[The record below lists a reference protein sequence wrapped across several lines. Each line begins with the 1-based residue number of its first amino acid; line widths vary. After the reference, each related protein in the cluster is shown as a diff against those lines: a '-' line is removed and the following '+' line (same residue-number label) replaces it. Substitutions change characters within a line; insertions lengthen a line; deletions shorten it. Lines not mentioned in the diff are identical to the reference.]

1 MKKLLITLIIGVI
14 CHSAT
19 AQNKITRYCEIVTN
33 VGSKDKAHIKFTQG
47 EVDSLFSFKDGT
59 IKNNLNKVSSL
70 KSISDLL
77 NYMSSLGW
85 TLVTATM
92 ALWDGTNIRF
102 YFKKE
107 FDPSEI
113 SK

>member
-1 MKKLLITLIIGVI
+1 MKKLLITLAIGVM
-14 CHSAT
+14 CHSSI
-19 AQNKITRYCEIVTN
+19 AQNKITRYCEIESDRI
-33 VGSKDKAHIKFTQG
+33 GRQEHLRLSKNK
-47 EVDSLFSFKDGT
+47 VDSLFSFRDST
-59 IKNNLNKVSSL
+59 IKNNLDKVSTF
-70 KSISDLL
+70 KTVPDAL

-85 TLVTATM
+85 RLITATM
-92 ALWDGTNIRF
+92 ANWQTTEIRF

>member
-1 MKKLLITLIIGVI
+1 MKKLLIILSIGLIS
-14 CHSAT
+14 HSAT
-19 AQNKITRYCEIVTN
+19 AQNKITKYCEIVTN
-33 VGSKDKAHIKFTQG
+33 VGAKDKARIKFTQG
-47 EVDSLFSFKDGT
+47 EADSLFSFKDST
-59 IKNNLNKVSSL
+59 IKNSLIRVSNF
-70 KSISDLL
+70 KTVPDAL

-85 TLVTATM
+85 TLITATM
-92 ALWDGTNIRF
+92 GLWNGTNIRF